1 MEVGHAGGSEVR
13 EGEMAAPLLLLLL
26 LAALSPSHGGLLG
39 AGEGLGSCAAYPF
52 RAHSV
57 HWVGGCPPHAPC
69 CSEFGFCRPRVS
81 KICWNSNTCE
91 FRLNGIMGT
100 SETATV

>member
-1 MEVGHAGGSEVR
+1 MS
-13 EGEMAAPLLLLLL
+13 EGEMAKLLILLLVACLP
-26 LAALSPSHGGLLG
+26 SSHGGLLG

-52 RAHSV
+52 RAYSV

-81 KICWNSNTCE
+81 SICTNSISYMCC
-91 FRLNGIMGT
+91 
-100 SETATV
+100 